1 MREPRRTQIT
11 MAVNREEFIT
21 FEQLMAL
28 FPEISEMTL
37 RTDLRDLDREGKIVR
52 VHGGAKSIET
62 VVRSDDLFFKK
73 ATRNMENKKQI
84 ARKAVSF
91 LTTTGLMF
99 LDCGTTM
106 MEFARVFPDDKYHVI
121 TYSISSIIELARL
134 SNPQVIM
141 LGGRLNRFN
150 LSTIDSR
157 NRLDL
162 EKMNFEVAFIAVSG
176 YSKEQ
181 GFTCGMETDDELR
194 YAAIRK
200 AKKVVMLMD
209 SSKVNRVFPIT

>member
-1 MREPRRTQIT
+1 
-11 MAVNREEFIT
+11 
-21 FEQLMAL
+21 
-28 FPEISEMTL
+28 
-37 RTDLRDLDREGKIVR
+37 
-52 VHGGAKSIET
+52 
-62 VVRSDDLFFKK
+62 
-73 ATRNMENKKQI
+73 
-84 ARKAVSF
+84 
-91 LTTTGLMF
+91 
-99 LDCGTTM
+99 GTTM

-209 SSKVNRVFPIT
+209 SSKVNRVFPITYATLEDIDVLISDDGLDAETAAYMRSKGVEVY